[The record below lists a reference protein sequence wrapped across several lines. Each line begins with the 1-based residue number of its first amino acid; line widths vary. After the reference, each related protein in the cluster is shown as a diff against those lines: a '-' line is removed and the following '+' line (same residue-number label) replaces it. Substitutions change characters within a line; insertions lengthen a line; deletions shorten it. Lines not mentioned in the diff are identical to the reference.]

1 MKHFIFVISLMLVL
15 FSSCESNSEA
25 VNDHV
30 VVSDTIQVIKIDSL
44 EYYSDKI
51 KENSSVA
58 RSWAA
63 RSKYFLSLGSVND
76 ALIDMST
83 AVTLDSTNA
92 EYRVSFADLLVATLD
107 VEGALYNY
115 NYALSVDSLNAKAYV
130 GKGRVY
136 ALLNDPGSA
145 TGNLNRAYEIDP
157 YLSEAYF
164 LEGMIYRSDF
174 YETGRQESWERA
186 LSSYQTAVEQ
196 NPKYYAAYIEMGVMN
211 YEMGNDIALDY
222 FNTAL
227 EIAPKSTEA
236 LYNKGMFFQTK
247 QSFEDAK
254 KCYRDI
260 LDIDSTNSQAYFN
273 QGYIHLSY
281 EERYDSAVFFFEKAI
296 ENDSSYFYAYNNLG
310 LSYERLGEI
319 EKAKSAYRSAIEI
332 NADFKLAKE
341 NLHSL
346 K

>member
-1 MKHFIFVISLMLVL
+1 MLIL
-15 FSSCESNSEA
+15 FSSCESNSGSGDNEI
-25 VNDHV
+25 V
-30 VVSDTIQVIKIDSL
+30 VQKDTLLVAAIDSL
-44 EYYSDKI
+44 EYYSNKI
-51 KENSSVA
+51 KENTSVA

-63 RSKYFLSLGSVND
+63 RSKYFLSLGSVSD

-92 EYRVSFADLLVATLD
+92 GYRVSFADLLVATLD

-145 TGNLNRAYEIDP
+145 TGNLNRAYQIDP

-196 NPKYYAAYIEMGVMN
+196 NPKYYSAYIEMGVMN

-236 LYNKGMFFQTK
+236 WYNKGMFYQTK
-247 QSFEDAK
+247 EAYEEAK
-254 KCYRDI
+254 NCYRSI
-260 LDIDSTNSQAYFN
+260 LEIDSSNSQAYFN
-273 QGYIHLSY
+273 QGYIHLSF
-281 EERYDSAVFFFEKAI
+281 EEQYDSAIYFFDKAI
-296 ENDSSYFYAYNNLG
+296 EKDSSSFYAYNNLG
-310 LSYERLGEI
+310 LSYEKMGKI
-319 EKAKSAYRSAIEI
+319 EQAKSAYRRAIEI
-332 NADFKLAKE
+332 NADFKLAKD